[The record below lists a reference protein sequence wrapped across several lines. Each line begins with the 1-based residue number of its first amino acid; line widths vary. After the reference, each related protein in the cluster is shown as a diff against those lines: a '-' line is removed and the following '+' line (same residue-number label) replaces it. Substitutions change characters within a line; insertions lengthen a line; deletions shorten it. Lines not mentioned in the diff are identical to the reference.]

1 MRDRDGPREP
11 VGQVD
16 VVGNAA
22 DAKAFAVDA
31 AYDGCE
37 IGVEIFAYRSGEDW
51 CAVPGA
57 ENKVNE

>member
-1 MRDRDGPREP
+1 M
-11 VGQVD
+11 D
-16 VVGNAA
+16 VVGHAA